1 MLKDRFEHYRVDAEQ
16 YDYFNIANPVNADE
30 ERRRMQFLKRM
41 INFSSGSLVA
51 DCGSGNGW
59 VAKEYLKQGVVVVSV
74 DISDKNLRYIQQ
86 KYDPDGKGLY
96 IVADLYNLP
105 FKQDI
110 FDGATSNDVYE
121 HLEEPEKAAGEVQRC
136 LKQTGQF
143 YVSVPYKE
151 NLIYYICIHC
161 NKPTPVNAHLHSFD
175 EKSLGEIFKNN
186 GFVIVKYK
194 KFINK
199 ALLATFIYYVF
210 CRWMPYWLWRAI
222 DVVANLIIT
231 KQSRLAL
238 KMVRS

>member
-1 MLKDRFEHYRVDAEQ
+1 MLKDRFKHYRVDAEQ
-16 YDYFNIANPVNADE
+16 YDYFNVANPVNADE
-30 ERRRMQFLKRM
+30 DRRRMQVLKRM
-41 INFSSGSLVA
+41 INFPSGSLVA

-59 VAKEYLKQGVVVVSV
+59 VAQEYLKQGVVVVSV
-74 DISDKNLRYIQQ
+74 DISDKNLRHIQQ

-121 HLEEPEKAAGEVQRC
+121 HLDEPEKAAGEVQRC
-136 LKQTGQF
+136 LKQNGQF

-175 EKSLGEIFKNN
+175 EKSLGEIFIDN
-186 GFVIVKYK
+186 GFVIEKYK

-199 ALLATFIYYVF
+199 ALLVTFIYYVF